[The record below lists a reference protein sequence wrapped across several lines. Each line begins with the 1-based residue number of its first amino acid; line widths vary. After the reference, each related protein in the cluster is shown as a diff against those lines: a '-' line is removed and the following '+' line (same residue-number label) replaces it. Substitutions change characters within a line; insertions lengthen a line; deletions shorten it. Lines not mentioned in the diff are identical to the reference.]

1 LGPPPLSA
9 RYSIRRVR
17 STSRHGV
24 MRRPPRNLIYAT
36 PVGRPP
42 QGPMG
47 IWQGR
52 SRRKRTGGRLRPIR
66 KKRRFEIG
74 RELQSA
80 TLGGDIVKRYRVRG
94 ANLKL
99 RILTVETINVFDP
112 ANPNYVQR
120 NIITKGAILET
131 ELGLVRVRSRPGQDG
146 VLNGVRLPAAP
157 TGSA

>member
-1 LGPPPLSA
+1 
-9 RYSIRRVR
+9 
-17 STSRHGV
+17 
-24 MRRPPRNLIYAT
+24 
-36 PVGRPP
+36 
-42 QGPMG
+42 MG

-74 RELQSA
+74 RELQTA
-80 TLGGDIVKRYRVRG
+80 TLGTGTVKTYRVRG
-94 ANLKL
+94 GNRKL
-99 RILTVETINVFDP
+99 RILTVQTINVFDPATKKMQPARIVTVRENP

-146 VLNGVRLPAAP
+146 VLNGVRLPAA
-157 TGSA
+157 SA

>member
-1 LGPPPLSA
+1 
-9 RYSIRRVR
+9 V
-17 STSRHGV
+17 
-24 MRRPPRNLIYAT
+24 
-36 PVGRPP
+36 
-42 QGPMG
+42 G

-74 RELQSA
+74 REIQTA
-80 TLGGDIVKRYRVRG
+80 TLGAGTVKTYRVRG
-94 ANLKL
+94 GNLKL
-99 RILTVETINVFDP
+99 RILTTQTINVFDPATQKMKRAKIVTVRENP

-146 VLNGVRLPAAP
+146 VLNGVRLP
-157 TGSA
+157 SASS

>member
-1 LGPPPLSA
+1 
-9 RYSIRRVR
+9 
-17 STSRHGV
+17 
-24 MRRPPRNLIYAT
+24 
-36 PVGRPP
+36 
-42 QGPMG
+42 MG

-66 KKRRFEIG
+66 KKRRHEIA

-80 TLGGDIVKRYRVRG
+80 TVGAGTLKPYRVRG
-94 ANLKL
+94 GNRKM
-99 RILTVETINVFDP
+99 RILTTNTINVFDPATKTTKSVKVVTVRENP

-146 VLNGVRLPAAP
+146 VLNGVRLPAPA
-157 TGSA
+157 A